1 MAYHWPGNVRELS
14 NILERAVMLHGSSN
28 VRPSE
33 LISNSSVRDKAVIL
47 LGEEVIMTLE
57 EIEKRHIKMALQR
70 FSGNVTKTASALGM
84 SLATLKRRIK
94 EYGSF

>member
-1 MAYHWPGNVRELS
+1 MRELR
-14 NILERAVMLHGSSN
+14 NILERAVMLHDSSD

-33 LISNSSVRDKAVIL
+33 FINQRGSGDAVNFPS
-47 LGEEVIMTLE
+47 EESIATLD

-70 FSGNVTKTASALGM
+70 FSGNVTKTAAALGM